1 MTAAEA
7 YAAAAAEG
15 LTLLRSDNSTG
26 FKHVA
31 KQSDT
36 LRKPYVAQ
44 PSHGGRQEYQGM
56 FATAEEAALAVAR
69 FLARSQEASGEKA
82 PARRR
87 PRRRPWRRA
96 APMSAAECHAAAAA
110 EGLWLVPADNAT
122 GFKGVHPNSG
132 SFRGALWRD
141 GSLLHLGQFATAEE
155 AAARRRAHARTRW
168 TRPRGRRWRRR

>member
-56 FATAEEAALAVAR
+56 FA
-69 FLARSQEASGEKA
+69 K
-82 PARRR
+82 
-87 PRRRPWRRA
+87 WR
-96 APMSAAECHAAAAA
+96 
-110 EGLWLVPADNAT
+110 NA
-122 GFKGVHPNSG
+122 H
-132 SFRGALWRD
+132 
-141 GSLLHLGQFATAEE
+141 
-155 AAARRRAHARTRW
+155 
-168 TRPRGRRWRRR
+168 GRRKKKRRLHFTVTARCFVTSFLRLTTMHPF